1 MAEKSKEVVI
11 SSESVNCY
19 GFRVLTAGIDITQY
33 QRNPILLWMHTRA
46 SFGHTD
52 EVLPLG
58 RMENLRVE
66 GDNLIGTPVFD
77 ENDEYARKI
86 KAKWEAG
93 ILKMVSAGLRVI
105 EESDDPAL
113 VLQGQ
118 RYATV
123 TKCKLIE
130 VSIVDIGANDDAL
143 VLYDANDRI
152 INLAQGGGHITL
164 KPLKN
169 SINQNSETMDL
180 KQIALAAGL
189 SESATEKE
197 VLDRIGQLKAESA
210 AAATLRAEVE
220 NQRNEALVAL
230 VDTAIG
236 EGRFAADKKDHFV
249 DLGKKV
255 GLKALKETIDLMTP
269 AQRPSSVIH
278 RSNQGA
284 GEYKKLS
291 DVPMDKLEELRSNQP
306 DEYKRLYAAEYG
318 IQPKMKD

>member
-1 MAEKSKEVVI
+1 MTEKPKDVVI

-33 QRNPILLWMHTRA
+33 QRNPVLLWMHCRPWRGTN
-46 SFGHTD
+46 D
-52 EVLPLG
+52 EVMPLG
-58 RMENLRVE
+58 RMENLRIE
-66 GDNLIGTPVFD
+66 GGNLIGTPVFD
-77 ENDEYARKI
+77 ETDEFARKV
-86 KAKWEAG
+86 KAKWDAG
-93 ILKMVSAGLRVI
+93 FLKMVSAGLRVV
-105 EESDDPAL
+105 EESTDPS
-113 VLQGQ
+113 VVMQGQ
-118 RYATV
+118 TSATV

-143 VLYDANDRI
+143 VLYDDQDRV
-152 INLAQGGGHITL
+152 INLAQGGRITL

-197 VLDRIGQLKAESA
+197 VLDRVGQLKAESDE
-210 AAATLRAEVE
+210 AATLRAEVE
-220 NQRNEALVAL
+220 NQRSEALAAL
-230 VDTAIG
+230 VDSAIG
-236 EGRFAADKKDHFV
+236 EGRFAADKRNHFL

-255 GLKALKETIDLMTP
+255 GLKALQETIELMKP
-269 AQRPSSVIH
+269 AQRPSTVI
-278 RSNQGA
+278 SPANPGS

-291 DVPMDKLEELRSNQP
+291 DVPADKLEELRSNQP

-318 IQPKMKD
+318 IQPAMKE

>member
-1 MAEKSKEVVI
+1 MTEKPKDVVI

-33 QRNPILLWMHTRA
+33 QRNPVLLWMHCRPWRGTN
-46 SFGHTD
+46 D
-52 EVLPLG
+52 EVMPLG
-58 RMENLRVE
+58 RMENLRIE
-66 GDNLIGTPVFD
+66 GGNLIGTPVFD
-77 ENDEYARKI
+77 ETDEFARKV
-86 KAKWEAG
+86 KAKWDAG
-93 ILKMVSAGLRVI
+93 FLKMVSAGLRVV
-105 EESDDPAL
+105 EESTDPS
-113 VLQGQ
+113 VVMQGQ
-118 RYATV
+118 TSATV

-143 VLYDANDRI
+143 VLYDDQDRV
-152 INLAQGGGHITL
+152 INLAQGGRITL

-197 VLDRIGQLKAESA
+197 VLDRVGQLKAESA
-210 AAATLRAEVE
+210 EAATLRAEVE

-278 RSNQGA
+278 QSNQGA